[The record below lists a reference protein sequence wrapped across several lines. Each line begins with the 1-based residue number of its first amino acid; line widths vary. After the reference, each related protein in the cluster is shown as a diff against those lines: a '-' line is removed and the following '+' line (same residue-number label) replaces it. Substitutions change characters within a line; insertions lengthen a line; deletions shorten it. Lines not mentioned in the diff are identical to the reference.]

1 MKKYRYIWPWHT
13 MVPKVKWWES
23 YKVTKW
29 EVISSELDTQY
40 MLQNE
45 FRLLGMEV
53 EELNRE
59 YISKVNS
66 LEVRK
71 TGAEHNKDL
80 EIKELKSK
88 ISVIETW
95 CKAIATECD
104 HILEKT
110 TEEYRQN
117 LEELVSDE
125 DKDVSGAAQI
135 ALKELWVTVKVEDN
149 TEKNKL
155 IEEAKALG
163 INAQPNRKLE
173 TIKQKIAEAK

>member
-1 MKKYRYIWPWHT
+1 
-13 MVPKVKWWES
+13 
-23 YKVTKW
+23 
-29 EVISSELDTQY
+29 

-88 ISVIETW
+88 ISVIET
-95 CKAIATECD
+95 
-104 HILEKT
+104 
-110 TEEYRQN
+110 
-117 LEELVSDE
+117 
-125 DKDVSGAAQI
+125 
-135 ALKELWVTVKVEDN
+135 
-149 TEKNKL
+149 
-155 IEEAKALG
+155 
-163 INAQPNRKLE
+163 
-173 TIKQKIAEAK
+173 